1 MTDIYQVSVEEPE
14 VIPKKIVVKLEVKF
28 NDMCMKKL
36 DFIKTFS
43 GADRPGAVCGAL
55 QDLRH

>member
-1 MTDIYQVSVEEPE
+1 M
-14 VIPKKIVVKLEVKF
+14 IPKKIVVKLEVKF
-28 NDMCMKKL
+28 NDMCLKKS

>member
-28 NDMCMKKL
+28 NDMCMKRL
-36 DFIKTFS
+36 DLLKTF
-43 GADRPGAVCGAL
+43 
-55 QDLRH
+55 LRS

>member
-1 MTDIYQVSVEEPE
+1 M
-14 VIPKKIVVKLEVKF
+14 IPKKIVVKLEVKF
-28 NDMCMKKL
+28 NDMCTMKKL